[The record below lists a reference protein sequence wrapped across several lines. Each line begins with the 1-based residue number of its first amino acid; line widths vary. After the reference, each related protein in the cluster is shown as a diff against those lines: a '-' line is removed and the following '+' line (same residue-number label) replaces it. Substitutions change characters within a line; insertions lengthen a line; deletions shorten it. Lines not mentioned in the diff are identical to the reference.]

1 MLRIIHTAI
10 LLSLVLGLSGQIGK
24 WEAIPLTDLSA
35 FQPQTGNWSI
45 VGEVQMDPDLSVKKK
60 VNTPVQVTPVSKRKK
75 KKKGRKA
82 KDPVVSPPSPI
93 NWEAGNGILL
103 NMNTDSLR
111 DNLLSV
117 WEHGDLEL
125 EIEVMVPKGS
135 NSGIYFQGRYEI
147 QILDSY
153 GKVNPKFGDMG
164 GIYRKWGGNPD
175 EVYMGKPPFVNA
187 AKAPGL
193 WQKFRIGF
201 QAPKFDANGQKIAN
215 AKFIYV
221 DLNGVRIH
229 QNVEVPYTTRG
240 AMSRKEVPLGPLR
253 IQGDHGP
260 VAFRNI
266 RYRKLDPKALS
277 LTDIHYQAYKG
288 KFTSLA
294 ELDKLTKVAEGE
306 LEELSCRIGGLSEPF
321 VIVYTGNLHAAET
334 GKHAIRLATMGSF
347 QFDMKGETLA
357 KQQSKNKWNIDH
369 TEDLTLDL
377 QAGDNP
383 FTLVYYKAYPR
394 KDRGLGIFNAS
405 SYPVALHDYPSLAP
419 KPKRQSPIELEVLSR
434 TRLVRGFL
442 NFRKGKGETLTHT
455 LAVGN
460 PQGVHFVYDLKTGT
474 PACVWRGPF
483 GDAAPMWVA
492 RAGGAFRPLGAV
504 QFLCSGHS
512 VAFLPDSLAQFPR
525 LEEEPVHFHNQGYKL
540 QKATGLPIFLYSVE
554 GHPIKDMLM
563 PDHTGNGLVRKLTVD
578 SLTVAKPLY
587 LKIAEGKE
595 IKQVSASRYL
605 IDQQYYVE
613 CSNAQPL
620 FLRKVEGHTELVA
633 NLKAGDFSYSLIW

>member
-1 MLRIIHTAI
+1 MLRTLHTTI
-10 LLSLVLGLSGQIGK
+10 LLLGILGLSAQLGK
-24 WEAIPLTDLSA
+24 WEEIPLTDLAA
-35 FQPQTGNWSI
+35 FHPQTGNWSI
-45 VGEVQMDPDLSVKKK
+45 VGEVQMDPDISVKRKP
-60 VNTPVQVTPVSKRKK
+60 NMAEEEPSGSKRKRK
-75 KKKGRKA
+75 RKGRKA
-82 KDPVVSPPSPI
+82 REQGMLPPSPI
-93 NWEAGNGILL
+93 SWEAGKGILL

-111 DNLLSV
+111 SNLLSV
-117 WEHGDLEL
+117 WEHGDLEI

-153 GKVNPKFGDMG
+153 GKEHPKFGDMG

-193 WQKFRIGF
+193 WQTFRIGF
-201 QAPKFDANGQKIAN
+201 QAPRFDENGQKVAN

-240 AMSRKEVPLGPLR
+240 AISRKEVPMGPFQ

-260 VAFRNI
+260 VAFRHF
-266 RYRKLDPKALS
+266 RYRKLTPQALS

-294 ELDKLTKVAEGE
+294 EIASLTKVAEGD
-306 LEELSCRIGGLSEPF
+306 LEDLSCRIGGLSEPF
-321 VIVYTGNLHAAET
+321 TIVYTANFHVEES
-334 GKHAIRLATMGSF
+334 GKHAIRLATLGSF
-347 QFDMKGETLA
+347 QFDRDGETLA
-357 KQQSKNKWNIDH
+357 MHRNKTKWKIDH
-369 TEDLTLDL
+369 TANLTLDL

-383 FTLVYYKAYPR
+383 FTLVYYKTYPR
-394 KDRGLGIFNAS
+394 HDRGLGFFNIS
-405 SYPVALHDYPSLAP
+405 SYPVALHDEPSFAP
-419 KPKRQSPIELEVLSR
+419 KPKTPPIELEALNR
-434 TRLVRGFL
+434 PRLVRGFL
-442 NFRKGKGETLTHT
+442 KFKKGEGETLTHT

-483 GDAAPMWVA
+483 GDVAPMWVA

-504 QFLCSGHS
+504 QFLCSGQS
-512 VAFLPDSLAQFPR
+512 IASLPDSMAPFPR
-525 LEEEPVHFHNQGYKL
+525 LEEDPAHFHNQGYKL
-540 QKATGLPIFLYSVE
+540 EKDTGLPIFLYSVE
-554 GHPIKDMLM
+554 GHSIEDILM
-563 PDHTGNGLVRKLTVD
+563 PDEKGNGVVRKLTIP
-578 SLTVAKPLY
+578 SLPPSMPFY
-587 LKIAEGKE
+587 LKLAEGQE
-595 IKQVSASRYL
+595 ITQISARRYL

-613 CSNAQPL
+613 FPDVQSA
-620 FLRKVEGHTELVA
+620 FLRKMGDQTELVV
-633 NLKAGDFSYSLIW
+633 NLKAGVLQYSLIW